1 MFGNQIAGSDSHQG
15 TRFFSSYNPKENVE
29 NTEAFLCASTVE
41 IEEALNLSFTSFQ
54 SFVQASARSR
64 GNLLHLIRNE
74 LQKSKNE
81 IQHAYC
87 KESGLSKDRF
97 EIEFNRT
104 INQLELFAE
113 YLIHSYSDVVS
124 ETPENRILSQPK
136 LVKKRMG
143 IGPVLV
149 FGASNFPLA
158 YSTIGGDSVASFAAG
173 CPLIVKAHPFHPETS
188 YRVGQ
193 AIQKAISHTE
203 FHPGI
208 FSQLFDDGHEVAK
221 TLILDSRIKAIGF
234 TGSTTGGKT
243 LLELVNKR
251 EIPIPLFAEMGS
263 SNPVFVFPELLKE
276 KTDEWSNLFAK
287 SITNDAGQFC
297 TKPGIFFV
305 PENQDGKTF
314 VEQLIEKTLLEPSFT
329 MLHPSIRTSFEK
341 KKQERHMESG
351 GILVEKEG
359 FLESQHGRQA
369 ILVSSIESFAK
380 NKSIQNEVFGPFAL
394 VLFYTKKSDLFEVTS
409 LLDGQLTAS
418 ILLSDNEHAQNHDF
432 IFELSQKVGRIIKN
446 GVPTGVRVCDSMHHG
461 GPFPATTDSR
471 FTAVG
476 TDSIHRFTRPIVYQ
490 N

>member
-1 MFGNQIAGSDSHQG
+1 
-15 TRFFSSYNPKENVE
+15 
-29 NTEAFLCASTVE
+29 
-41 IEEALNLSFTSFQ
+41 
-54 SFVQASARSR
+54 
-64 GNLLHLIRNE
+64 
-74 LQKSKNE
+74 
-81 IQHAYC
+81 
-87 KESGLSKDRF
+87 
-97 EIEFNRT
+97 
-104 INQLELFAE
+104 
-113 YLIHSYSDVVS
+113 
-124 ETPENRILSQPK
+124 
-136 LVKKRMG
+136 
-143 IGPVLV
+143 
-149 FGASNFPLA
+149 
-158 YSTIGGDSVASFAAG
+158 
-173 CPLIVKAHPFHPETS
+173 
-188 YRVGQ
+188 
-193 AIQKAISHTE
+193 
-203 FHPGI
+203 
-208 FSQLFDDGHEVAK
+208 
-221 TLILDSRIKAIGF
+221 
-234 TGSTTGGKT
+234 
-243 LLELVNKR
+243 
-251 EIPIPLFAEMGS
+251 MGS

-276 KTDEWSNLFAK
+276 KTDEWSRLFAK

-341 KKQERHMESG
+341 KKQERHVESG

-359 FLESQHGRQA
+359 FLESQQGRQA
-369 ILVSSIESFAK
+369 ILVSTIETFLK

-418 ILLSDNEHAQNHDF
+418 VLLSDNEHAQNHDF